1 MSTWA
6 EPRIVTEQAGEAVL
20 VVVARGE
27 HDLSTVDAL
36 REEINA
42 AFELGSGII
51 ADLSAVTFIDARTL
65 GALLEAHAHAEA
77 SPGRRFAVVA
87 PFESVVARL
96 FQVTRADR
104 VLAVFETWRA
114 AAAWCRTTEPGN
126 PERWST
132 PRRTSERSPAGT
144 GRYGGAQGCP

>member
-51 ADLSAVTFIDARTL
+51 ADLSAVTFI
-65 GALLEAHAHAEA
+65 
-77 SPGRRFAVVA
+77 PGRRFAVVA

-114 AAAWCRTTEPGN
+114 AAAWCRTTEPGD

-144 GRYGGAQGCP
+144 GRYGGAQGRP

>member
-51 ADLSAVTFIDARTL
+51 ADLSAVTFI
-65 GALLEAHAHAEA
+65 
-77 SPGRRFAVVA
+77 PGRRFAVVA

-104 VLAVFETWRA
+104 VLAVFESQVPCCGVDRDRRSGCGQRPPFWPTAASAPWESWLVGVGERA
-114 AAAWCRTTEPGN
+114 ALVGV
-126 PERWST
+126 ERG
-132 PRRTSERSPAGT
+132 E
-144 GRYGGAQGCP
+144 